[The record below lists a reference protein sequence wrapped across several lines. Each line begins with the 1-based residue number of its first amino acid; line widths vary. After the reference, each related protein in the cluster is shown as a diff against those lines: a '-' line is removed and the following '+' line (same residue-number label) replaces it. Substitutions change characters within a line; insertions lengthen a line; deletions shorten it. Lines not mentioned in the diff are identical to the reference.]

1 MGSFIIEGGHRLQGE
16 VIPQGAK
23 NEALQILCAV
33 LLTAEPVT
41 IHNLPDIVDVNKLIH
56 LLGDLGVKTQH
67 LGPGSWRFEADDVNL
82 DHLKSESFRV
92 KGGGLRGS
100 VMILGPM
107 LGRFG
112 VGAIPRPG
120 GDKIGRRRMDTHFIG
135 FQKARGDL
143 LVRRIHG
150 LLQRERRGRPER
162 DVHVARRS
170 LGHRHRQRGH
180 GRGVG
185 RGNHHDLQHRV

>member
-112 VGAIPRPG
+112 VGAI
-120 GDKIGRRRMDTHFIG
+120 
-135 FQKARGDL
+135 
-143 LVRRIHG
+143 LVQEETKSVADAWTRTSSASKSS
-150 LLQRERRGRPER
+150 GRPSR
-162 DVHVARRS
+162 TTHPRAS
-170 LGHRHRQRGH
+170 STLAQRAA
-180 GRGVG
+180 
-185 RGNHHDLQHRV
+185 